1 MNHLNKL
8 ISKDLV
14 ISLPKLKFE
23 KDHICEACQNGK
35 QVKNSFKLKNVVS
48 SSRPLE
54 LLHMDFFGPSRTM
67 SLGRNYYAFV
77 IVDDF
82 SRYTWTLFLE
92 SKSDAFSAFKKLAR
106 TLQNTR
112 DNNIGSIR
120 SDHGGEF
127 QNEKFSKFCEKT
139 GILHNFSAPR
149 TRQHNGVVERKNRSL
164 EELAKTMLSESS
176 LPKYF
181 WADVV
186 STFCYVMNIMLI
198 RSILKK
204 TPYELFN
211 GRKPNISHLRV
222 LDVAVLL

>member
-1 MNHLNKL
+1 MNQLNKL
-8 ISKDLV
+8 ISKDLL
-14 ISLPKLKFE
+14 IGLPKLKFE
-23 KDHICEACQNGK
+23 KDHICEACQKGK

-54 LLHMDFFGPSRTM
+54 LLHMDLFGPSRTM
-67 SLGRNYYAFV
+67 SLGGNYYALV

-106 TLQNTR
+106 ALQNTR
-112 DNNIGSIR
+112 NFSIGSIR

-139 GILHNFSAPR
+139 RILNNFSAPR
-149 TRQHNGVVERKNRSL
+149 TPQQNGVVERKNISL
-164 EELAKTMLSESS
+164 EELARTMLSESA

-181 WADVV
+181 WVDAV
-186 STFCYVMNIMLI
+186 STFCYVMN
-198 RSILKK
+198 
-204 TPYELFN
+204 
-211 GRKPNISHLRV
+211 RV
-222 LDVAVLL
+222 LIESTTRGS

>member
-1 MNHLNKL
+1 MNQLNKL
-8 ISKDLV
+8 ISKDLL
-14 ISLPKLKFE
+14 IGLPKLKFE
-23 KDHICEACQNGK
+23 KDHICEACQKGK

-54 LLHMDFFGPSRTM
+54 LLHMDLFGPSRTM
-67 SLGRNYYAFV
+67 SLGGNYYALV

-106 TLQNTR
+106 ALQNTR
-112 DNNIGSIR
+112 SFSIGSIR

-139 GILHNFSAPR
+139 RILNNFSAPR
-149 TRQHNGVVERKNRSL
+149 TPQQNGVVERKNISL
-164 EELAKTMLSESS
+164 EELARTMLSESA

-181 WADVV
+181 WVDAV
-186 STFCYVMNIMLI
+186 STFCYVMN
-198 RSILKK
+198 
-204 TPYELFN
+204 
-211 GRKPNISHLRV
+211 RV
-222 LDVAVLL
+222 LIESTTRGS